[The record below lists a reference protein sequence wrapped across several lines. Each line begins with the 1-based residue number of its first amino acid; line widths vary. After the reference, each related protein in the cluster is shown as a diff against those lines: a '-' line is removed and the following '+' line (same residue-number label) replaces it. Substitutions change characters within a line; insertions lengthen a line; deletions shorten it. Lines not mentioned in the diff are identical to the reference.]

1 MLTQRNLR
9 RRDKSQGIKEL
20 TRTHKWHREPWDLGP
35 KFMHIFENMAA
46 KTARKN
52 KIKKVSRKRS
62 WKSVAVRDEDIFGL
76 EEGGFL
82 SLEEITDYDPSE
94 FGGNLTEFRPSPV
107 GEGPV
112 KPKRAK
118 TTTEGSQKDK
128 QALTLANIES
138 RKKKTAASKRKRKK
152 QKRKEAKNTQED
164 IEVNEQKSEPRR
176 GLKQASDEDTR
187 DSQEVGKG
195 VPCEHSEQGN
205 KTSNASTDS
214 YDVHLKCDMSEWAG
228 LGVPN
233 QLLAALSEK
242 SFDQP
247 TPIQSATL
255 PVAIFNHQDV
265 IGAAETGSGKT
276 LAFAL
281 PVLTHILDLK
291 HKAESRLQNEM
302 KEEDN
307 EKPLFALILTPT
319 RELALQVYKH
329 VNDLTKYIPVR
340 CAAIVGGLSSH
351 KQERILSKCPEVVIG
366 TPGRLLNLI
375 NDGEPHLKKI
385 GNIKFLVIDEVDRM
399 LEFGH
404 FKEASE
410 ILRLLSLS
418 KGKWQTFLF
427 SATLTVPHYHKKQ
440 SSKQRDKDGKESVQ
454 KLVDK
459 ANVSSKAKII
469 DLSSQHIAAE
479 QIEQRRIICT
489 EEEKD
494 LYLVYITLY
503 HPGRTLIFVN
513 SINCTRKITNFL
525 SILGKNPLQLHAG
538 KQQKQRLKALER
550 FLGSENAIMVAT
562 DVAAR
567 GLDVPNVDTIVHYHL
582 PKDPRIYIHRSGR
595 TARAKKGGHS
605 IILEGPQD
613 FKEYKKIHDL
623 MKLEQEIPSL
633 EVDFRLL
640 PDIKKRVTLARK
652 IDKEEHQQR
661 KKSTE
666 EKWFQQA
673 AKSLDLELEDKR
685 NDDCDF
691 PKKKESN
698 LLKTLRKELK
708 DLLKLP
714 LVPKGFSG
722 SYITKSG
729 KLEKLTM

>member
-1 MLTQRNLR
+1 
-9 RRDKSQGIKEL
+9 
-20 TRTHKWHREPWDLGP
+20 
-35 KFMHIFENMAA
+35 MAA
-46 KTARKN
+46 TAKRN
-52 KIKKVSRKRS
+52 KMKKQLRKRS
-62 WKSVAVRDEDIFGL
+62 WKTVAVKEEDIFGF
-76 EEGGFL
+76 EEGGFR

-107 GEGPV
+107 DDEEGPI
-112 KPKRAK
+112 KRKKAK
-118 TTTEGSQKDK
+118 TATEENQKDE
-128 QALTLANIES
+128 QALSFAKVES
-138 RKKKTAASKRKRKK
+138 KKKKTAATKRKRKK
-152 QKRKEAKNTQED
+152 QKRKEFKNKQENL
-164 IEVNEQKSEPRR
+164 EVDDQESEER
-176 GLKQASDEDTR
+176 GLKQASHEVPR
-187 DSQEVGKG
+187 DGQEMGEKKSS
-195 VPCEHSEQGN
+195 EASEQDN
-205 KTSNASTDS
+205 RPSNDSTDS
-214 YDVHLKCDMSEWAG
+214 NEVNLKCDMSDWAG

-242 SFDQP
+242 GFDQP

-291 HKAESRLQNEM
+291 HTAESKQENKLIQ
-302 KEEDN
+302 EDK
-307 EKPLFALILTPT
+307 EKPLYALILTPT

-329 VNDLTKYIPVR
+329 VNDLTKYIPVK

-366 TPGRLLNLI
+366 TPGRLLNFI

-385 GNIKFLVIDEVDRM
+385 GKIKFLVIDEVDRM

-410 ILRLLSLS
+410 ILRLISLS

-427 SATLTVPHYHKKQ
+427 SATLTVPRYHKKQ
-440 SSKQRDKDGKESVQ
+440 SSKRRDKDGEESVQ

-479 QIEQRRIICT
+479 QIDQRRIICT

-494 LYLVYITLY
+494 LYLLYITLC

-525 SILGKNPLQLHAG
+525 AILGKNPLQLHAG
-538 KQQKQRLKALER
+538 KQQKQRFKALER
-550 FLGSENAIMVAT
+550 FMGSENAIMVAT

-567 GLDVPNVDTIVHYHL
+567 GLDVPNVDTIIHYHL

-613 FKEYKKIHDL
+613 FKEYRKIYDL
-623 MKLEQEIPSL
+623 MKLDQEIPSL
-633 EVDFRLL
+633 EVDLRLL

-652 IDKEEHQQR
+652 IDREEHQQR

-666 EKWFQQA
+666 EKWFEKA

-685 NDDCDF
+685 HDDSGL

-698 LLKTLRKELK
+698 LLKSLRNELK

-729 KLEKLTM
+729 KLEKLTA

>member
-1 MLTQRNLR
+1 
-9 RRDKSQGIKEL
+9 
-20 TRTHKWHREPWDLGP
+20 
-35 KFMHIFENMAA
+35 MAA
-46 KTARKN
+46 KNARKN
-52 KIKKVSRKRS
+52 KIKKASRKRS
-62 WKSVAVRDEDIFGL
+62 WKSVTVRDEDIFGF

-107 GEGPV
+107 EGPII
-112 KPKRAK
+112 PKRAK
-118 TTTEGSQKDK
+118 ITTEESQKDE
-128 QALTLANIES
+128 QALRVTNIES
-138 RKKKTAASKRKRKK
+138 IKKKTAASKRKRNK
-152 QKRKEAKNTQED
+152 QKRKEAKNKQECF
-164 IEVNEQKSEPRR
+164 EVNEQNSEPRE
-176 GLKQASDEDTR
+176 QASVEDPH
-187 DSQEVGKG
+187 DGQEVGKEIS
-195 VPCEHSEQGN
+195 CELIEQGN
-205 KTSNASTDS
+205 KPSNASTDS
-214 YDVHLKCDMSEWAG
+214 YEVHLKCDMSEWAG

-242 SFDQP
+242 GFDQP

-255 PVAIFNHQDV
+255 PVAIFNRQDV

-307 EKPLFALILTPT
+307 EKPLYALILTPT

-440 SSKQRDKDGKESVQ
+440 SSKQRDKDGEESVQ

-459 ANVSSKAKII
+459 ANVSAKAKII

-494 LYLVYITLY
+494 LYLVYITLC

-550 FLGSENAIMVAT
+550 FMGSENAIMVAT

-567 GLDVPNVDTIVHYHL
+567 GLDVPNVDTIIHYHL

-595 TARAKKGGHS
+595 TARAKKGGLS

-613 FKEYKKIHDL
+613 LKEYKKIHDL
-623 MKLEQEIPSL
+623 MKLDQEIPSL
-633 EVDFRLL
+633 EVDIRLL

-666 EKWFQQA
+666 EKWFQKA

-685 NDDCDF
+685 NDDCDL

-698 LLKTLRKELK
+698 LLKTMRKELK

-729 KLEKLTM
+729 KLEKLTV